1 MARTATRNGA
11 EGNFK
16 ADIETH
22 ARKIRKDIS
31 ALADSFA
38 VAGGTLADDAKANA
52 GAKADEL
59 RQLSEDTVRELRD
72 QLADV
77 EKQIGTQFRE
87 RPFTSLA
94 LAAAVG
100 FLLAVMMRR

>member
-1 MARTATRNGA
+1 MARTATRNGS

-16 ADIETH
+16 ADVETH

-31 ALADSFA
+31 ALADSLA
-38 VAGGTLADDAKANA
+38 TAGGTLADDAKANA

-59 RQLSEDTVRELRD
+59 RQLSEDTVRELQN
-72 QLADV
+72 QLALV
-77 EKQIGTQFRE
+77 EKQIATRFRE
-87 RPFTSLA
+87 RPLTSLA

-100 FLLAVMMRR
+100 FLFAVMMRR